1 MRNKRIIWICVCE
14 EEFSLR
20 FGIFFKDENLLE
32 AYLKYLTEKIW
43 FDDDYLENK
52 CTNDESVD
60 LAVQWRSFK
69 YAVDR
74 SIDRLKNAFS
84 KHQLSPI
91 CSFVWFHFLLFTL
104 FVPSYHILI
113 IMIIIIIYTLT
124 ANFFG
129 LRNLFFVL
137 SCFVLFRLVASCFV
151 FQSMCLFIWSIFLF
165 VCWCK
170 NWSLRFSFIFKWK
183 HFSLIF
189 RMK

>member
-32 AYLKYLTEKIW
+32 AYLKYLTEKKIW

-52 CTNDESVD
+52 CTNGESVD

-113 IMIIIIIYTLT
+113 IIIIIIIYTLT

-137 SCFVLFRLVASCFV
+137 SCFVLFCFPVNVSLYLVNF
-151 FQSMCLFIWSIFLF
+151 F
-165 VCWCK
+165 VC
-170 NWSLRFSFIFKWK
+170 L
-183 HFSLIF
+183 L
-189 RMK
+189 M